1 MRCFSGRRR
10 LDPLMRLRGVICAG
24 LAGVSLAVGA
34 CAGQPSSP
42 KPPTTPA
49 SARPAGTAHA
59 FDLERVAD
67 GLVRPTWVQ
76 AAPGD
81 RDGLWVLEQ
90 SGRVLRLEDGRRTTV
105 LDLRGEVKVGAEQGL
120 LGAAFHPDFA
130 GNGRLFLHY
139 SDPRG
144 DTRVIEV
151 RVGADGRAA
160 ASSRRV
166 LLAVR
171 QPEENHNGGAL
182 AFGPDGKLYLGLG
195 DGGGAFD
202 PGENAQDLRSKLGK
216 LLAADVDGSG
226 RPRWEVALYGLRN
239 PWRFWL
245 DSVLNEVWI
254 GDVGQDESEEVHRVA
269 LEPDEPPKN
278 LGWPAFE
285 GLTPHWGRR
294 LGGRGQLQRPVIA
307 YGRAEGCSVIGGLIY
322 RGRALPQLA
331 GRYVYGDLCSGSLW
345 SLSPT
350 PEGRVHD
357 IRRERA
363 TVPLLTHIGVDADGE
378 PVLTSASGEVWRA
391 VPAGRRPARDA
402 ARPETVAPRQGG

>member
-1 MRCFSGRRR
+1 MRG
-10 LDPLMRLRGVICAG
+10 RGVICAG
-24 LAGVSLAVGA
+24 LAAASLAVGA
-34 CAGQPSSP
+34 CAGQPSPP
-42 KPPTTPA
+42 KPPIA
-49 SARPAGTAHA
+49 PAGTPHA
-59 FDLERVAD
+59 FDLQRVAD

-81 RDGLWVLEQ
+81 REGLWVLEQ
-90 SGRVLRLEDGRRTTV
+90 AGRVLRLEDGRRTTV
-105 LDLRGEVKVGAEQGL
+105 LDLGGEVKVGAEQGL

-130 GNGRLFLHY
+130 RNHRLFLHY

-151 RVGADGRAA
+151 RVSAGGRAA
-160 ASSRRV
+160 LARRRV

-216 LLAADVDGSG
+216 LLVADVDGSG

-245 DSVLNEVWI
+245 DSALNEVWI

-285 GLTPHWGRR
+285 GLTPHRDRR
-294 LGGRGQLQRPVIA
+294 LAGRGQLQRPVVA
-307 YGRAEGCSVIGGLIY
+307 YPRAEGCSIIGGLIY
-322 RGRALPQLA
+322 RGRALPQLR
-331 GRYVYGDLCSGSLW
+331 GRYVYGDFCSGSLW
-345 SLSPT
+345 SLYPT
-350 PEGRVHD
+350 PEGRARD

-363 TVPLLTHIGVDADGE
+363 TLPLLTHIGVDAEGE
-378 PVLTSASGEVWRA
+378 LVLTSASGEVSRA
-391 VPAGRRPARDA
+391 VPPGRPAGPPPDR
-402 ARPETVAPRQGG
+402 